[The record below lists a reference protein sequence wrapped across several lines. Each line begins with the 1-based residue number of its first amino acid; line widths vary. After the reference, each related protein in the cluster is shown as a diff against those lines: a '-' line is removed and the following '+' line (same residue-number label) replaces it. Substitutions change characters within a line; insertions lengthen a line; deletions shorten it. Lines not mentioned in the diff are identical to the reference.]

1 MADRLTGKVAVITGA
16 ASGLGEATARLFAS
30 KDARVVIAD
39 RDTSRGPW
47 VASDIGDSA
56 RFVETDVR
64 FGEDVQG
71 MFAAADEAWGRI
83 DVIYNNAGVGGPE
96 GNLRDCPEERY
107 DLISEVNIRG
117 AWLGVKY
124 GIPHLERAGGRS
136 IIVTAS
142 IAAITGVAGVAAYCA
157 SKGAVVAMVRAA
169 AGEWASKHIRINC
182 ICPGSIST
190 GQGSRSEEQIEQ
202 TRQYFSKINPV
213 GRSGEPIDIANAA
226 LFLASDASTLITGQK
241 LVVDG
246 GWTSLDARYVEVMG
260 PAVTEDERGTD
271 HD

>member
-16 ASGLGEATARLFAS
+16 ASGLGEATARLFTS
-30 KDARVVIAD
+30 EGARVVIAD

-47 VASDIGDSA
+47 VAADIGSSA
-56 RFVETDVR
+56 IFVETDVR

-71 MFAAADEAWGRI
+71 MFAAANEAWGRI
-83 DVIYNNAGVGGPE
+83 DIIYNNAGVGGPE

-107 DLISEVNIRG
+107 DLISDVNVRG
-117 AWLGVKY
+117 VWLGMKY
-124 GIPHLERAGGRS
+124 GIPYLERSGGGS

-142 IAAITGVAGVAAYCA
+142 IAAIAGVAGVTAYCA

-169 AGEWASKHIRINC
+169 AGEWASNRIRINC
-182 ICPGSIST
+182 ICPGSITT
-190 GQGSRSEEQIEQ
+190 GQGSRSEEQLEQ

-213 GRSGEPIDIANAA
+213 GRSGEPIDIAYAA
-226 LFLASDASTLITGQK
+226 LFLASDASSLITGQQ

-246 GWTSLDARYVEVMG
+246 GWTSLDARYAEVMG
-260 PAVTEDERGTD
+260 PAVPEEQ
-271 HD
+271 

>member
-1 MADRLTGKVAVITGA
+1 MARLEGKVAVITGA
-16 ASGLGEATARLFAS
+16 TGGIGSAAARLLAAEG
-30 KDARVVIAD
+30 ARLALVDLDESAL
-39 RDTSRGPW
+39 RE
-47 VASDIGDSA
+47 VARSI
-56 RFVETDVR
+56 
-64 FGEDVQG
+64 GEDKASYTVADVTQPEQAQAYIQ
-71 MFAAADEAWGRI
+71 AAVDRWGGI
-83 DVIYNNAGVGGPE
+83 DALLANAGIE
-96 GNLRDCPEERY
+96 GTLSPITDYPVDVFDRVMAGN
-107 DLISEVNIRG
+107 VRG
-117 AWLGVKY
+117 VWLGMKY
-124 GIPHLERAGGRS
+124 GIPHLERAGGGS

-202 TRQYFSKINPV
+202 SRQYFANYNPV

-226 LFLASDASTLITGQK
+226 LFLASDASSLITGQK

-260 PAVTEDERGTD
+260 KRFP
-271 HD
+271 